1 MHLTLIMLKQ
11 LAKDLSGR
19 DELWR
24 RKLLVAD
31 HQHMMLDKGA
41 VQYGRGS
48 SVNILV
54 QINPTHFGAGVRG
67 QWTDRVHHRAI
78 SSILAYCAPQVWR
91 QPLLLRNPWLAG
103 QADAAKHGCWSGS
116 QLVSITCRGDV
127 RRRSPAMKTM
137 PSGGRDACGVP
148 DCLVLPGWLEGLS

>member
-31 HQHMMLDKGA
+31 HQHVMLDKGT
-41 VQYGRGS
+41 VQYGTGF

-54 QINPTHFGAGVRG
+54 QINPTHFGARVWG

-78 SSILAYCAPQVWR
+78 SSVFGLLCAASMATVAPASQSLAGRPSGRCEARLLVR
-91 QPLLLRNPWLAG
+91 QP
-103 QADAAKHGCWSGS
+103 
-116 QLVSITCRGDV
+116 TCIYNDFL
-127 RRRSPAMKTM
+127 
-137 PSGGRDACGVP
+137 GGRDR
-148 DCLVLPGWLEGLS
+148 LLSRLRLS